1 MFPRKPTQYL
11 IDDSM
16 FLPLEVYQSK
26 QVQEKIADEDQH
38 KKTVREMLSNV
49 LKEKIKK
56 NGR

>member
-1 MFPRKPTQYL
+1 
-11 IDDSM
+11 M

-26 QVQEKIADEDQH
+26 EVQEKVADQDQH

-49 LKEKIKK
+49 LKEKIRR

>member
-1 MFPRKPTQYL
+1 MFSRKPNPFL

-26 QVQEKIADEDQH
+26 EVQEKVVDPEQH

>member
-1 MFPRKPTQYL
+1 MFPRKPNPFL

-26 QVQEKIADEDQH
+26 EVQEKVADQDQH

>member
-1 MFPRKPTQYL
+1 MFPRKPNPFF

-26 QVQEKIADEDQH
+26 EVQEKVADQDQH

-49 LKEKIKK
+49 LKEKIRR